1 MKTGHSRRLERR
13 ADKEVLAQNSILNE
27 NAGETISV
35 SPLKMS
41 RVLLRACSG
50 GGKEKKKKG
59 KNSLESP
66 SVCKRIF
73 HYLTVLHVFYTR
85 AKRVFLR
92 RFVTG
97 LFSDP

>member
-50 GGKEKKKKG
+50 GGKEKKKKRKKLARKPVRLQ
-59 KNSLESP
+59 KNFSLFNGVTRVLYAREASF
-66 SVCKRIF
+66 SSKVC
-73 HYLTVLHVFYTR
+73 Y
-85 AKRVFLR
+85 
-92 RFVTG
+92 RFV
-97 LFSDP
+97 F